1 MSLPDLLLI
10 GLIFAPLLGAW
21 ALALADIA
29 RRRDASRTW
38 KVAWVILTFA
48 LPFLGTLVYL
58 LFRPAGL
65 TEQER
70 EALTAKRP

>member
-1 MSLPDLLLI
+1 MGVPDLLLI

-29 RRRDASRTW
+29 HRRDASRTW
-38 KVAWVILTFA
+38 KVAWVVLTFA

-65 TEQER
+65 TQEER
-70 EALTAKRP
+70 DALAAKRP

>member
-1 MSLPDLLLI
+1 MPDLLLP

-21 ALALADIA
+21 AVALVDIA
-29 RRRDASRTW
+29 RRADASRLW
-38 KVAWVILTFA
+38 KVGWGLLTFV

-65 TEQER
+65 TGEER
-70 EALTAKRP
+70 EVGSGKRP